1 MFRFFAFI
9 ATLLT
14 FVGGLDD
21 KASSI
26 WDALCIISSGLM
38 FVGLKPFLDRPV
50 ERVISKDKNYL
61 ITISLA
67 LFIFG
72 GISYDIYE
80 MPEYDIPEAL
90 NPSEAQRIGDTA
102 YFKRIVTLED
112 IEKAKGYVSG
122 GAPATGKS
130 TLNYPQFIIFFLTT
144 AVLYILL
151 ITFNAHWNQS
161 KKFSLGVLTATLA
174 LVNYYSTEFNI
185 ASAEPFENFTAQSTL
200 NLLYPTDMSHCAATY
215 IDTKIRPEMGS
226 LVAQSSAPDKTEW
239 RSIRSDHIR
248 TGMCDSESRSQQ
260 KYGSACDE
268 LLACVSAVHSIGQKS
283 NKKFLLLSYEEAK
296 IILNTSS
303 TAKDD

>member
-26 WDALCIISSGLM
+26 WFALCIISSGLM

-80 MPEYDIPEAL
+80 MPEYDMPEAL

-102 YFKRIVTLED
+102 YFKRIVTLEN

-161 KKFSLGVLTATLA
+161 KKFSLGVLTATLT

-226 LVAQSSAPDKTEW
+226 LVAQISAPDKTEW

-248 TGMCDSESRSQQ
+248 TGMCDSESRTQQ
-260 KYGSACDE
+260 EYGSACDE